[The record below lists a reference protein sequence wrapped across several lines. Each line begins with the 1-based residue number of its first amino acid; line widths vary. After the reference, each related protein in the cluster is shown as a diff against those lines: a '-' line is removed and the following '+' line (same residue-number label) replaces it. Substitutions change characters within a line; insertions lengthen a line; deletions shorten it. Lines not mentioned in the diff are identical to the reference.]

1 MEWLINLGYVGLFIG
16 CCLAGSFIPVS
27 SDVFLIGML
36 LAGGNAWACLI
47 IGTIGYWI
55 GSMTSYGIGWAG
67 KLEWLER
74 FKVKKEKIE
83 HQKKN
88 IDKYGVW
95 IALFAW
101 IPIFGSITIFT
112 LGFYKVK
119 PKAAATLMLI
129 GCFLRFLIWTF
140 ILKAAL
146 GEITELV

>member
-16 CCLAGSFIPVS
+16 CSLAGSFLPVS

-67 KLEWLER
+67 KMEWLER
-74 FKVKKEKIE
+74 FKIKKEKIE
-83 HQKKN
+83 KQKRY

-95 IALFAW
+95 VALFAW
-101 IPIFGSITIFT
+101 IPVFGSISITT

-119 PKAAATLMLI
+119 PKTTAILMFI
-129 GCFLRFLIWTF
+129 GCFFRFLIWTF

-146 GEITELV
+146 GEITELI